1 MRKLIKLLFTMLT
14 SFSLVSCSRFF
25 PEGGNTSSESS
36 EVEITKIA
44 FLQNTYS
51 VVINKEVNVKY
62 QLTPTSANKKDII
75 FENLN
80 PEIFEI
86 IDDTKGTIKGISIG
100 KGTLKVKTPQ
110 NIEATCEIVVTDDYD
125 KNLDENH
132 VHEFSDKFVLV
143 KPTCTKDGSKTYK
156 CKYTRCNETK
166 VEVLPKKGHTPSTNK
181 EKAEDLLA
189 NVSDGINKKRYYYRC
204 TTCHKA
210 ADDSEPYEVGYGDIL
225 TRSIRSTYDKTTA
238 DNYIN
243 SIQIGIDAVKDNYDK
258 DIEEKFFNDVT
269 SNYHYYYSYKPFGE
283 LKKDEY
289 TTIGAY
295 VTYALPIEGMGLLSY
310 GYTTSGNNLEYL
322 RCHLEIGYDK
332 YSARQAD
339 AHYLDDIIE
348 KARTEKN
355 ININQSEKERVYKI
369 YNFVIEYLS
378 FGYYEGTTDYG
389 NTCILTN
396 IKTKKAT
403 FGGYTKLFNLLC
415 KAFHIDSITIFG
427 NVPEG
432 RHAWNAVCINGKW
445 YFLDATWGDSSELA
459 TREQYFLK
467 SRSDFYTTSNNRKPD
482 ELCDIKLDLGTT
494 SLSYSAT

>member
-1 MRKLIKLLFTMLT
+1 MRKLIKLLFTLLT
-14 SFSLVSCSRFF
+14 SFSLVSCRLFTD
-25 PEGGNTSSESS
+25 GNTPSNSS

-62 QLTPTSANKKDII
+62 TLTPTSANKKDII

-143 KPTCTKDGSKTYK
+143 KPTCVKDGSKTYK

-225 TRSIRSTYDKTTA
+225 ARSIRSTYDKTTA
-238 DNYIN
+238 DSLIN
-243 SIQIGIDAVKDNYDK
+243 TMQNGIDAVKDNYDK
-258 DIEEKFFNDVT
+258 DFEERFFNNT
-269 SNYHYYYSYKPFGE
+269 ISNYQYYYRYKPFGK

-289 TTIGAY
+289 TSIGAY
-295 VTYALPIEGMGLLSY
+295 VTYALPIEGIGLLSY
-310 GYTTSGNNLEYL
+310 GYTSTSDNNLEYL
-322 RCHLEIGYDK
+322 RCNLEIGYDK

-415 KAFHIDSITIFG
+415 KAFHIDSITILG
-427 NVPEG
+427 YDSEE

-445 YFLDATWGDSSELA
+445 YFLDATWGDSDELA
-459 TREQYFLK
+459 TRKEYFLR

-482 ELCDIKLDLGTT
+482 EILDIKLDLGAT